1 MKIYVTNINKQE
13 IEESLLTKYKC
24 KTEHITLILSN
35 LGLITSTENKLVLNK
50 IVDKPI
56 EKREVNGFNFLC
68 DNSYF
73 IKDRVVYQVPVPHVS
88 ETIIK
93 THYKLNDKSSLT
105 AIIEKNKDV
114 VDIYFETRES
124 MDVEYIKADILSFL
138 TELKFC

>member
-1 MKIYVTNINKQE
+1 MKIYVTNINKHE
-13 IEESLLTKYKC
+13 IQESLLNKYKC

-73 IKDRVVYQVPVPHVS
+73 TKDRVIYQVPVPHVS
-88 ETIIK
+88 ESIIR

-105 AIIEKNKDV
+105 AIIEKNKDM
-114 VDIYFETRES
+114 VDIYFETIES

>member
-13 IEESLLTKYKC
+13 IQESLLSKYKC

-35 LGLITSTENKLVLNK
+35 LGLITSTDNKLILNK
-50 IVDKPI
+50 IIDKPI

-73 IKDRVVYQVPVPHVS
+73 TKDRVVYQVPVPHIS
-88 ETIIK
+88 ETIK
-93 THYKLNDKSSLT
+93 RTHYKLNAKSGLT
-105 AIIEKNKDV
+105 AIIENNKDV

-124 MDVEYIKADILSFL
+124 IDVEYIKAEILSFL

>member
-1 MKIYVTNINKQE
+1 MKIYVTNINKHE
-13 IEESLLTKYKC
+13 IKESLLTKYKC

-73 IKDRVVYQVPVPHVS
+73 TKDRVVYQVPVPNVS
-88 ETIIK
+88 ESIIR

-105 AIIEKNKDV
+105 AIIEKNKDM
-114 VDIYFETRES
+114 VDIYFETIES
-124 MDVEYIKADILSFL
+124 MDVEYIKSDILSFL

>member
-1 MKIYVTNINKQE
+1 MKIYVTNINKHE
-13 IEESLLTKYKC
+13 IQESLLNKYKC

-35 LGLITSTENKLVLNK
+35 LGLITRTENKLVLNK
-50 IVDKPI
+50 IIDKPI

-68 DNSYF
+68 DNSYY
-73 IKDRVVYQVPVPHVS
+73 IKDRLVYQVPVPHVS
-88 ETIIK
+88 ESIIR